1 MNTTL
6 NEYTQRLRKDLPPPL
21 AELAVSRLDPAYHE
35 FGTYCAPYHYAP
47 LMNGF
52 SWDATSEG
60 WRFWNLI
67 HYFCATGRGELPPI
81 PKGGDT

>member
-21 AELAVSRLDPAYHE
+21 AELAVSRLDPSYSQ
-35 FGTYCAPYHYAP
+35 FGRVPYNSEYVP

-52 SWDATSEG
+52 RWCVTPEG
-60 WRFWNLI
+60 MAFWGRI
-67 HYFCATGRGELPPI
+67 HCFCATGRGELPPI